1 MSDNNT
7 TEQKNGYALFVAKPD
22 ATRDTLDIKILD
34 ELQESGLSII
44 KAKYVT
50 FTPEQA
56 TRLYDE
62 KSQYNYFPQ
71 LVDFMSSGQSLC
83 LILKDEVDGEA
94 VRKAKGYR
102 DWARLNL
109 KQVRFDLTEED
120 TRMLSEGN
128 HPMQKEITR
137 EMALENLIHVSDD
150 FCAQTPVLGEIFNS
164 WDLAEVRDRDPELHS
179 VLSEAKR
186 AVETNREIQL
196 YRSGS
201 PERR

>member
-1 MSDNNT
+1 MGDNNT
-7 TEQKNGYALFVAKPD
+7 TEQKNGYALFVVKPD
-22 ATRDTLDIKILD
+22 AIRDTLDIKILN
-34 ELQESGLSII
+34 ELQESGLSIV
-44 KAKYVT
+44 KTKYIT
-50 FTPEQA
+50 LTPEQA

-62 KSQYNYFPQ
+62 KSHHNYFPQ
-71 LVDFMSSGQSLC
+71 LVDFMSSGPSLC
-83 LILKDEVDGEA
+83 LILKDETDSEA
-94 VRKAKGYR
+94 IKKAKDYR

-109 KQVRFDLTEED
+109 KQIHYNLTEED

-150 FCAQTPVLGEIFNS
+150 FCAKTPVIGEIFNS
-164 WDLAEVRDRDPELHS
+164 WDFAEIRDRDPELHS
-179 VLSEAKR
+179 ILTEAKR
-186 AVETNREIQL
+186 EVETNREIQL